1 MKVEI
6 CKYPNGANAIFSL
19 SFDDGCYYDSTLFTI
34 ELFEKIYKETG
45 VKLKGTVAQTVNFI
59 SPKLRELW
67 QGAIE
72 NGWYDIAG
80 HSVTHCISY
89 CSSTPIEEL
98 EKDASQTYK
107 ALKEMYPSQK
117 IAAFFTPGGG
127 YDKTGGD
134 VIAKYYLANR
144 TAGEKVNYPGQIDW
158 YNVSSFTAKM
168 DRDTKDFCDYI
179 DETINTQGWG
189 VQMNHWITE
198 KEQDVHHSQRKNT
211 FIEECY
217 YLASQVKKGLVNVV
231 SFEEAVLYL
240 RKAQAST
247 LEIKDNKITINCKNN
262 SPHLADVPLTI
273 AIFSDTPLTITEN
286 GKKTT
291 CPSQNGVVLASI
303 IEQATIE

>member
-1 MKVEI
+1 MKAEI
-6 CKYPNGANAIFSL
+6 CKYPNGANAIFSF

-45 VKLKGTVAQTVNFI
+45 VRLKATVAQTVNFI
-59 SPKLRELW
+59 SPRLKELW
-67 QGAIE
+67 QKACAQ
-72 NGWYDIAG
+72 GWYDVAG

-89 CSSTPIEEL
+89 SSDTPIEEL
-98 EKDASQTYK
+98 ENDASQTYK
-107 ALKEMYPSQK
+107 ALSEMYPGQK
-117 IAAFFTPGGG
+117 IATFFTPGGG
-127 YDKTGGD
+127 YDKTGGE

-144 TAGEKVNYPGQIDW
+144 TAGERVNYPGQIDW

-179 DETINTQGWG
+179 DETINTRGWG

-217 YLASQVKKGLVNVV
+217 YLASQVNKDLVQVV

-240 RKAQAST
+240 RKAEASA
-247 LEIKDNKITINCKNN
+247 LEIKDNKITINCTNN
-262 SPHLADVPLTI
+262 SPHLNDVPLTV
-273 AIFSDTPLTITEN
+273 AIFSDTPLTITEK
-286 GKKTT
+286 GRTAT
-291 CPSQNGVVLASI
+291 YPSHNGVVLAKI
-303 IEQATIE
+303 VNQATVE